1 MLSTRK
7 QIAIAVLAV
16 VIFVLLIVWVSIVI
30 LALIRGKTSR
40 CPRCRTLRT
49 RPAWPRLSDRLFP
62 SFVITQRCEFCRKRF
77 YSGKP
82 VDYTKR
88 PA

>member
-1 MLSTRK
+1 MGTKR
-7 QIAIAVLAV
+7 QIAVAIAAILLSA
-16 VIFVLLIVWVSIVI
+16 LLIVWLSIVI
-30 LALIRGKTSR
+30 LALIRGHTSR

-49 RPAWPRLSDRLFP
+49 RPAWPRLSDQLFP

-88 PA
+88 PN

>member
-1 MLSTRK
+1 MGTRK
-7 QIAIAVLAV
+7 QIAIAVVAAV
-16 VIFVLLIVWVSIVI
+16 VVAVLIAWLSIVV
-30 LALIRGKTSR
+30 LALVRGKTSR

-62 SFVITQRCEFCRKRF
+62 NFVITQRCEFCRKRF

-88 PA
+88 PS

>member
-1 MLSTRK
+1 MALVCS
-7 QIAIAVLAV
+7 
-16 VIFVLLIVWVSIVI
+16 LLIAWLCVVMT
-30 LALIRGKTSR
+30 ALLRGKTNR
-40 CPRCRTLRT
+40 CPNCRTTRT

-88 PA
+88 PG